1 MIENSNKIS
10 QAELEIMKI
19 LWQADEP
26 VSTNDIY
33 KELSEKMGWDR
44 STVRT
49 LLKRLSE
56 KGAVAAKSLKVIS
69 YIPLVHEKEYRDS
82 QTKNFIERLYG
93 GSAKRLVSSLVE
105 NYNLTPADM
114 DELRSLLE
122 QGGGKDE

>member
-1 MIENSNKIS
+1 MNENTTKIS
-10 QAELEIMKI
+10 HAELEIMKI

-33 KELSEKMGWDR
+33 KELSEKMSWDR

-56 KGAVAAKSLKVIS
+56 KDAVTVKNLKVIS
-69 YIPLVHEKEYRDS
+69 YLPLIQEKEYRDS
-82 QTKNFIERLYG
+82 QTKSFIERLYG

-105 NYNLTPADM
+105 NYNLTPADI

-122 QGGGKDE
+122 QGGDKIE

>member
-1 MIENSNKIS
+1 MNENTGKIS

-56 KGAVAAKSLKVIS
+56 KGAVAVKSLKVIS
-69 YIPLVHEKEYRDS
+69 YIPLIPEKEYRDA
-82 QTKNFIERLYG
+82 QTKSFIERLYG

-105 NYNLTPADM
+105 NYNLTSTDI

-122 QGGGKDE
+122 QGGDKDE

>member
-1 MIENSNKIS
+1 MNENISKIS

-19 LWQADEP
+19 LWQTKEP

-33 KELSEKMGWDR
+33 KELAEKMGWDR

-49 LLKRLSE
+49 LLRRLSD
-56 KGAVAAKSLKVIS
+56 KGAVEVKNLKVIS
-69 YIPLVHEKEYRDS
+69 YIPLIPEEDYRNS
-82 QTKNFIERLYG
+82 QTKSFIERLYG

-105 NYNLTPADM
+105 NYDLSPADIE
-114 DELRSLLE
+114 ELRLLLE